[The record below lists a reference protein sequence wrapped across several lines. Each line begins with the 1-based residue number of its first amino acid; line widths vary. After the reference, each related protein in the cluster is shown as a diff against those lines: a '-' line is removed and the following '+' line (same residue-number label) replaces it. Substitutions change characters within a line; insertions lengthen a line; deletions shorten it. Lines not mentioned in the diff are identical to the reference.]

1 MLMVPGNDVWADWL
15 VGGWVAQIFMS
26 VFIIKK
32 TKLDSSG
39 ELNNTEQATSLL
51 QRSLWSQLGAS
62 EA

>member
-51 QRSLWSQLGAS
+51 QRSL
-62 EA
+62 